1 MAFWTC
7 YFLSCAYIEKF
18 NKLIVVMEDIKM
30 FIYIL
35 NFLYDGLKKKN
46 NSKERLDF
54 EIIKDT
60 RYILQLAGIQKSFDF
75 INISDRIID
84 TFEILNKYNL
94 TMQDSIGIINKLINN
109 NNNSWI
115 LENFK
120 YANEEAELVLSSII
134 NNAINRTR
142 LRDACL
148 TASCY

>member
-1 MAFWTC
+1 MVFWTDC
-7 YFLSCAYIEKF
+7 FFVYLIGKF
-18 NKLIVVMEDIKM
+18 NKLIVMMEDIKM

-46 NSKERLDF
+46 NSKEHSNF

-60 RYILQLAGIQKSFDF
+60 RYISQLAGIQKSFDF
-75 INISDRIID
+75 ININDRIID

-109 NNNSWI
+109 SNNSWI
-115 LENFK
+115 LEK
-120 YANEEAELVLSSII
+120 CKCANEEAELVLSLII

-142 LRDACL
+142 LRDACI
-148 TASCY
+148 TASC

>member
-1 MAFWTC
+1 
-7 YFLSCAYIEKF
+7 
-18 NKLIVVMEDIKM
+18 M

>member
-1 MAFWTC
+1 MG
-7 YFLSCAYIEKF
+7 
-18 NKLIVVMEDIKM
+18 DIKM

-46 NSKERLDF
+46 NSKENSDF

-60 RYILQLAGIQKSFDF
+60 RYISQLAGIQKSFDF
-75 INISDRIID
+75 KNINDRIID
-84 TFEILNKYNL
+84 VFEVLNKYNL
-94 TMQDSIGIINKLINN
+94 TRQDSIGIINKLINN
-109 NNNSWI
+109 NNNLWI
-115 LENFK
+115 LEKFK
-120 YANEEAELVLSSII
+120 YANEETELALSSII

>member
-1 MAFWTC
+1 MG
-7 YFLSCAYIEKF
+7 
-18 NKLIVVMEDIKM
+18 DIKM

-46 NSKERLDF
+46 NSKENLDF

-60 RYILQLAGIQKSFDF
+60 RYISQLAGIQKSFDF
-75 INISDRIID
+75 KNINDRIID
-84 TFEILNKYNL
+84 VFEVLNKYNL
-94 TMQDSIGIINKLINN
+94 TRQDSIGIIKKLINN
-109 NNNSWI
+109 DNNLWI
-115 LENFK
+115 LEKFK
-120 YANEEAELVLSSII
+120 YANEERELALSSII